1 MAIGG
6 ERFMRIIVFF
16 DLPTLTKSDRK
27 NASRFR
33 NFLVKDGYIML
44 QLSVYSRICKGQ
56 DDVDKHAKRLKSL
69 IPKEG
74 SVRLLT
80 IPEKQYASMEVLV
93 GTLKKEE
100 NLGENSFYY
109 SKNMDKINANLL
121 LNQQVGV
128 NLL

>member
-1 MAIGG
+1 MAVGG
-6 ERFMRIIVFF
+6 ERYMRIIVFF

-33 NFLVKDGYIML
+33 KFLVNDGYIML
-44 QLSVYSRICKGQ
+44 QLSVYSRICKGK

-80 IPEKQYASMEVLV
+80 ITEKQYASMEILV
-93 GTLKKEE
+93 GTQKKEE
-100 NLGENSFYY
+100 EIGE
-109 SKNMDKINANLL
+109 KQLL
-121 LNQQVGV
+121 L
-128 NLL
+128 L

>member
-1 MAIGG
+1 MAVGG
-6 ERFMRIIVFF
+6 ERYMRIIVFF

-33 NFLVKDGYIML
+33 KFLVNDGYIML

-80 IPEKQYASMEVLV
+80 VTEKQYASMEILV
-93 GTLKKEE
+93 GTQKKEE
-100 NLGENSFYY
+100 EIGEEQ
-109 SKNMDKINANLL
+109 LL
-121 LNQQVGV
+121 L
-128 NLL
+128 L

>member
-1 MAIGG
+1 MAVGG
-6 ERFMRIIVFF
+6 ERYMRIIVFF

-33 NFLVKDGYIML
+33 KFLVNDGYIML

-80 IPEKQYASMEVLV
+80 VTEKQYASMEILV
-93 GTLKKEE
+93 GTQKKEE
-100 NLGENSFYY
+100 EIGE
-109 SKNMDKINANLL
+109 KQLL
-121 LNQQVGV
+121 LF
-128 NLL
+128 

>member
-56 DDVDKHAKRLKSL
+56 DDVDKHAKRLNSL

-80 IPEKQYASMEVLV
+80 VTEKQYASMEVLV

-100 NLGENSFYY
+100 NLGE
-109 SKNMDKINANLL
+109 KQLL
-121 LNQQVGV
+121 L
-128 NLL
+128 L

>member
-1 MAIGG
+1 MAVGG
-6 ERFMRIIVFF
+6 ERYMRMMVFF
-16 DLPTLTKSDRK
+16 DLPTLTKTDRR

-44 QLSVYSRICKGQ
+44 QLSVYSRICKGL
-56 DDVDKHAKRLKSL
+56 DDVDKHANRLKCL

-80 IPEKQYASMEVLV
+80 VTEKQYASMEILV

-100 NLGENSFYY
+100 EIGE
-109 SKNMDKINANLL
+109 KQLL
-121 LNQQVGV
+121 L
-128 NLL
+128 L

>member
-1 MAIGG
+1 MAAGG
-6 ERFMRIIVFF
+6 ERYMRIIVFF
-16 DLPTLTKSDRK
+16 DLPTLTKTDRK

-56 DDVDKHAKRLKSL
+56 DDVEKHAKRLKSL

-80 IPEKQYASMEVLV
+80 ITEKQYASMEILV
-93 GTLKKEE
+93 GSLKKEE
-100 NLGENSFYY
+100 NIGE
-109 SKNMDKINANLL
+109 KQLL
-121 LNQQVGV
+121 LF
-128 NLL
+128 

>member
-74 SVRLLT
+74 SVRMLT
-80 IPEKQYASMEVLV
+80 VTEKQYASMRILI
-93 GTLKKEE
+93 GDIKHKE
-100 NLGENSFYY
+100 
-109 SKNMDKINANLL
+109 KKINS
-121 LNQQVGV
+121 QQ
-128 NLL
+128 LSFF

>member
-80 IPEKQYASMEVLV
+80 ITEKQYASMEVLV

-100 NLGENSFYY
+100 NLGE
-109 SKNMDKINANLL
+109 KQLL
-121 LNQQVGV
+121 L
-128 NLL
+128 L